1 MDGLE
6 YLGVISKRTHAA
18 DFIRAIGSVHLGC
31 LASRSELAGI
41 AMLEFL
47 RLGVPVLGTR
57 VGGATDILENGGS
70 VMVAPD
76 ISVEELAEVLADL
89 YHDRSRYEILKREA
103 DALRTWAS
111 WKRVAAELDAVLP

>member
-1 MDGLE
+1 
-6 YLGVISKRTHAA
+6 
-18 DFIRAIGSVHLGC
+18 
-31 LASRSELAGI
+31 
-41 AMLEFL
+41 MLEFL